1 MTTLLTSKKRML
13 TTYVNKLE
21 HILNSLKNEKLED
34 TPWDPSLPQAIQM
47 DNIHRLE
54 EGVSVIELA
63 IAKVER
69 ALHEFA
75 SLLDTNP
82 LLATDQSDFEGYAG
96 KSENILTVAFDYLL
110 VVQARLRALKCAIHN
125 PAPSLEEQTPNAP
138 IGQAKVRSLD
148 LPPIPIPT
156 FGGNIWE
163 WDNFWGIFNTII
175 HSQDLSNMVKY
186 NYLLNALKGEARE
199 SIRKFQVTGENYTKA
214 IQFLHN
220 KYNNKEALVQVL
232 VEKLDNCALRGPSVK
247 DQRQLLEQLQMI
259 TTQLEEK
266 GEDINSS
273 WLVKK
278 VLCKFPDSVRR
289 KTIAK
294 K

>member
-1 MTTLLTSKKRML
+1 
-13 TTYVNKLE
+13 
-21 HILNSLKNEKLED
+21 
-34 TPWDPSLPQAIQM
+34 M

-75 SLLDTNP
+75 SLLDTNS

-96 KSENILTVAFDYLL
+96 KSEIILTVAFDYLL

-125 PAPSLEEQTPNAP
+125 PAPSLEEHTPNAP
-138 IGQAKVRSLD
+138 IGQAK
-148 LPPIPIPT
+148 
-156 FGGNIWE
+156 
-163 WDNFWGIFNTII
+163 
-175 HSQDLSNMVKY
+175 DLSNMVKY
-186 NYLLNALKGEARE
+186 NSLLNALRGEASE
-199 SIRKFQVTGENYTKA
+199 SIRKFQVTGENYAKA
-214 IQFLHN
+214 IQFLHT

-278 VLCKFPDSVRR
+278 VLCEFPDS
-289 KTIAK
+289 K